1 MVGKIHVMEPQDYQ
15 KWLVGGDRPRAA
27 PSPRARSSS
36 SRRRATPA
44 TAPTAR
50 PARPILDGVFG
61 KPVALVDGRTVLAD
75 ESYVRESILS
85 PATKVVQGYQPIMP
99 TFKDQISE
107 EEIVQLIRYIKDL
120 KPAGASAAAPA
131 AAAPAAGGK
140 S

>member
-1 MVGKIHVMEPQDYQ
+1 MEPQDYQ
-15 KWLVGGDRPRAA
+15 KWLVGGASAGGTVASGEELFVAKACNTCHRPDSSARA
-27 PSPRARSSS
+27 PV
-36 SRRRATPA
+36 
-44 TAPTAR
+44 
-50 PARPILDGVFG
+50 LDGVFG
-61 KPVALVDGRTVLAD
+61 KQVALVDGRTVVAD

-107 EEIVQLIRYIKDL
+107 EEIVQLIRYIKEL
-120 KPAGASAAAPA
+120 KPAGAATAPA